1 MKQRSSMNRI
11 LLVVDMEGC
20 IGINSLSDKMYC
32 KQCVEKEVDYVVKC
46 INDLQKSE
54 IHILDCHNDGTTLD
68 EYCSKNN
75 IPHIAHVWSL
85 DGENEYDMA
94 MLIGFHSKNG
104 MKGILSHTIR
114 PEIDKMYLGN
124 TDIGELRLVENIL
137 AYYRIPIVYISGDK
151 TVKDELEPSNYVFC
165 EVKGINLCKDKILE
179 NIRNS
184 IKSALNLQVVA
195 KPYDNSNISLSLI
208 NNSFLRNIP
217 REQFVVNKNKI
228 LFKESLSFISSMCIL
243 SEYLNL
249 SSYYQK
255 LRIKRLVSK
264 IKINKI
270 MINAEDNRVQ
280 ALLNKN
286 YLTLSD
292 NDIRELFTYF
302 KIDKYY

>member
-1 MKQRSSMNRI
+1 MNRI

-20 IGINSLSDKMYC
+20 IGINSLFDKIYC
-32 KQCVEKEVDYVVKC
+32 KHCVEEEVDYIIKC
-46 INDLQKSE
+46 INDLRKSE

-68 EYCSKNN
+68 EYCLKNN

-104 MKGILSHTIR
+104 MNGILSHTIR
-114 PEIDKMYLGN
+114 PEIDKMYLGD

-137 AYYRIPIVYISGDK
+137 AYYRIPIVYVSGDK
-151 TVKDELEPSNYVFC
+151 TVKEELGPSNYVFC
-165 EVKGINLCKDKILE
+165 EVKGINLCKDKIFE

-184 IKSALNLQVVA
+184 IKSALHLQAVV
-195 KPYDNSNISLSLI
+195 KQYDNSKISLSLI

-228 LFKESLSFISSMCIL
+228 LFKDSLSFISSMCIL
-243 SEYLNL
+243 SEFLNL

-264 IKINKI
+264 IKMNKNRI
-270 MINAEDNRVQ
+270 DAEDDSIQ

-292 NDIRELFTYF
+292 NEIRKLFTYF
-302 KIDKYY
+302 KIEQYY